1 MTCGVATMTIGL
13 ILSGCASGSQPM
25 SSSARK
31 TLQNDVGV
39 IDQAA
44 VAHRLQ
50 ATIAGLARLQSDIA
64 SLEAKG
70 ALSPSAGAKILN
82 AAAEVQAQVG
92 LVTTTTTTTT
102 TIATTTTPAVPPAAP
117 AGPGGGKAHGHG
129 PGDGG
134 Q

>member
-1 MTCGVATMTIGL
+1 MTCAIATVMTGF

-25 SSSARK
+25 ASAARK
-31 TLQNDVGV
+31 TLQNDVGI

-50 ATIAGLARLQSDIA
+50 ATVAGLARLQSDIA

-102 TIATTTTPAVPPAAP
+102 TIAITTTPAAPPVAP
-117 AGPGGGKAHGHG
+117 AGPGGDKAHGHG
-129 PGDGG
+129 SGGGG